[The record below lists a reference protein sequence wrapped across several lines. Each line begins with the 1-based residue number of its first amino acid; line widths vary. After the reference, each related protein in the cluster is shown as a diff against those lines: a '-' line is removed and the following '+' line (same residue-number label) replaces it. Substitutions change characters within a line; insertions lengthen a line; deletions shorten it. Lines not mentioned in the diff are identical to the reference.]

1 MAEARPSYD
10 PVAVLGVL
18 LIAILLN
25 AYFFGVITQ
34 QLYLYWI
41 SRFEDPIH
49 GLCCTQ
55 FVVVIVQGTM
65 YWQFAWKIYVID
77 YAHALHQKAG
87 PWQALV
93 GSLCQLVLI
102 IMANTFMASRI
113 YRLTRNRLQ
122 SAVALA
128 FSTAAFITGVVTLGA
143 TWKADPTITGYT
155 PLQRTA
161 AALWHA
167 LQFVAECLIMF
178 FLSRGLLESRSGLRS
193 SDSIVNHLV
202 RNVIQVGLFA
212 TIWSLAGLGTYF
224 LLPRS
229 TVYTIFD
236 ATSGSIYTHMIYDGL
251 LSRPILRS
259 RMADPSRL
267 EVGLPSQSLSHTSH
281 SISLGGKRP
290 PSATRTHGTV
300 SVMMM
305 TEFNTTQNG
314 EEAFDINKDPHSHV
328 DHHA

>member
-1 MAEARPSYD
+1 
-10 PVAVLGVL
+10 
-18 LIAILLN
+18 
-25 AYFFGVITQ
+25 
-34 QLYLYWI
+34 
-41 SRFEDPIH
+41 
-49 GLCCTQ
+49 
-55 FVVVIVQGTM
+55 
-65 YWQFAWKIYVID
+65 
-77 YAHALHQKAG
+77 
-87 PWQALV
+87 
-93 GSLCQLVLI
+93 
-102 IMANTFMASRI
+102 
-113 YRLTRNRLQ
+113 
-122 SAVALA
+122 
-128 FSTAAFITGVVTLGA
+128 
-143 TWKADPTITGYT
+143 
-155 PLQRTA
+155 
-161 AALWHA
+161 
-167 LQFVAECLIMF
+167 MF

-202 RNVIQVGLFA
+202 RNVIQIGLFA

-229 TVYTIFD
+229 TVFTIFD

-281 SISLGGKRP
+281 SISLGGKRS
-290 PSATRTHGTV
+290 PSASRTHGTV

-328 DHHA
+328 ASEPPPMKSGASRDLRV